1 MSALDD
7 LVERYGANPAGL
19 LAFDQDVPALL
30 PYATLVATRRAG
42 CPDLSA
48 LHAVYEWQDSPLVF
62 LVDGDRLED
71 DNHLRRIRRRI
82 ALSGDA
88 PYLGVVQPGRLTI
101 HAIGLDSAS
110 AGLSRIPLAVEA
122 PITFAY
128 LASQRPQ
135 ARGVRRQ
142 WITDLILRLLQGS
155 LGDLRRAGIAEPD
168 AISLAGRALFTRFL
182 ADRELLPQTLALTEV
197 VRALFDDP
205 DQTARTSRWL
215 DKTFNGDFLPLS
227 PGLLTRLPTAAC
239 LTLGHIM
246 RRAEPGGQLYLGW
259 EQKWDFLDF
268 AQIPVGV
275 LSQAY
280 EGYLREHD
288 PKRQRDQGGFYT
300 PRPIAEL
307 LVRGAF
313 HALGREGSAHTARV
327 LDPAVGAG
335 VFLITAF
342 RQLVAERWKHTGI
355 RPDSA
360 TLRDIL
366 YHQLTGFDIDE
377 AALRFAALGL
387 YLIAIELDP
396 QPEPVEKLRFEDLR
410 ERVLWKIDDAL
421 GDGSGSLGNAAGTRH
436 AGRYDLVVGNPPW
449 SKGGSIA
456 GWKHVAD
463 HITRIARARL
473 GDNTAS
479 APIPNKV
486 LDLPFLWRAME
497 WARHGGQIALA
508 LHARLLFQQGYG
520 MSEARSAIFTALN
533 VTGVVNGTELRDTK
547 VWPQVRAPFC
557 LLFASNRL
565 PPPGAGFRLLSPRLE
580 PSLNGAGIMRL
591 DPANADEV
599 TLRQVMERPTI
610 LKTLFRGTRL
620 DMELLER
627 IRTRGMPTLDQ
638 YWRRLFGE
646 AGNRTHQAGNGYKR
660 LCESTKNPQSA
671 KHLIG
676 LPELARDGLL
686 PLLLRMGELPRFDQP
701 LVQGT
706 RLRETYRSPLAI
718 VHESPPAKTQ
728 RIRVAVS
735 ASDVVFNESY
745 CGYSSAGHPDAQTL
759 TRYLALVLGSRFSLW
774 HALLTSGKFGF
785 ERDTIEKATI
795 DSVPLVPLE
804 DLSPSDRERIAPLFN
819 SIVSSETDEHW
830 GEVDNWVASLI
841 GLRERDRQLITDTL
855 AYNLPFAANKN
866 AAQSAPAQAAM
877 EAFCRCLAA
886 DLMPWANRFGAVIV
900 VAVADTLP
908 ANCPWQVLWLG
919 VTESGAQPAS
929 ARGTDDWLE
938 IVHIADQLAVAELV
952 RPDPARRGLWI
963 ARLRQARY
971 WSLSQARLLAQRILW
986 EHMDSL
992 LSGGDA

>member
-1 MSALDD
+1 
-7 LVERYGANPAGL
+7 
-19 LAFDQDVPALL
+19 
-30 PYATLVATRRAG
+30 
-42 CPDLSA
+42 
-48 LHAVYEWQDSPLVF
+48 
-62 LVDGDRLED
+62 
-71 DNHLRRIRRRI
+71 
-82 ALSGDA
+82 
-88 PYLGVVQPGRLTI
+88 VQPGRLTI

-288 PKRQRDQGGFYT
+288 PQRQRDQGGFYT

-410 ERVLWKIDDAL
+410 ERVLWKVGQVDDTGGNGRL
-421 GDGSGSLGNAAGTRH
+421 GSLGNAVGEVH
-436 AGRYDLVVGNPPW
+436 AGFYDLVVGNPPW
-449 SKGGSIA
+449 TGARRIPD
-456 GWKHVAD
+456 WKQVTDHV
-463 HITRIARARL
+463 TRIACARL
-473 GDNTAS
+473 GPDTAPP
-479 APIPNKV
+479 PIPNEV
-486 LDLPFLWRAME
+486 PDLPFLWRAME
-497 WARHGGQIALA
+497 WARSGGQIAVA
-508 LHARLLFQQGYG
+508 LHARLLFQQGDG
-520 MSEARSAIFTALN
+520 MPEARSAIFSALDVTA
-533 VTGVVNGTELRDTK
+533 VVNGTELRKTK
-547 VWPQVRAPFC
+547 VWPQITAPFC
-557 LLFASNRL
+557 LLFARNRL
-565 PPPGAGFRLLSPRLE
+565 PSPGAGFRMLSPRLE
-580 PSLNGAGIMRL
+580 PALNGAGSMRL

-599 TLRQVMERPTI
+599 TAQQVAARPTI
-610 LKTLFRGTRL
+610 LKTLFSGTRL
-620 DMELLER
+620 DLELLER
-627 IRTRGMPTLDQ
+627 IEARGLPTLDQ
-638 YWRRLFGE
+638 YWRRLFGQSK
-646 AGNRTHQAGNGYKR
+646 NRARPVGGNGYQR
-660 LCESTKNPQSA
+660 LRESTEHPQSA
-671 KHLIG
+671 RDIVG
-676 LPELARDGLL
+676 LPELVIHGRL
-686 PLLLRMGELPRFDQP
+686 PLLLGVDGLPAFDQP
-701 LVQGT
+701 LVH
-706 RLRETYRSPLAI
+706 RARSRETYRAPLAI
-718 VHESPPAKTQ
+718 VPESPRADSG
-728 RIRVAVS
+728 RIRTTVS
-735 ASDVVFNESY
+735 DFDVVFNESY
-745 CGYSSAGHPDAQTL
+745 YGYSSVGHPDAQTL

-774 HALLTSGKFGF
+774 HALLTSGKLGF

-804 DLSPSDRERIAPLFN
+804 DLSPSDRKRIAPLFN

-830 GEVDNWVASLI
+830 GEIDNWVASLI

-938 IVHIADQLAVAELV
+938 IVHIADQLAVAEIV